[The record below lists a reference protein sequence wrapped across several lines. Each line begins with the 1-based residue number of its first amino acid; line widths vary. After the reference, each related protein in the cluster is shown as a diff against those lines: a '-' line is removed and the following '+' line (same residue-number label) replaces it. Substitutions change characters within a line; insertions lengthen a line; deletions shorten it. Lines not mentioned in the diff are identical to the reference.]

1 MSFKVK
7 SSAYTCI
14 SKKPFSFKL
23 APSNAELAEK
33 QIDSHFFKKYLD
45 FTQHENLLYLQE
57 HALRHY
63 LNKSEPVL
71 HDHFHFL

>member
-1 MSFKVK
+1 MSFKIK

-14 SKKPFSFKL
+14 SKKLFSFKL
-23 APSNAELAEK
+23 ASSNGELAK
-33 QIDSHFFKKYLD
+33 KLTDSHFFKKYLD
-45 FTQHENLLYLQE
+45 FIQREILLYLQE

-63 LNKSEPVL
+63 LSKSEPSL